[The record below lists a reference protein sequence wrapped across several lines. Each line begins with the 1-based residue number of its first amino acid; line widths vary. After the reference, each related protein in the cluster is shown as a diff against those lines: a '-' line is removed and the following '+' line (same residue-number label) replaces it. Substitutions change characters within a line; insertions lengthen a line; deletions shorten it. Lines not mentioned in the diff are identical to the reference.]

1 MAKEPDES
9 NRPQPI
15 LIDSGTPALETEA
28 SENDATVRHDLPQ
41 PNASKP
47 LAQAVERYESLKST
61 SDPGNFFAVFGL
73 VIMAVSLFIGVSA
86 AMDGLFNGG
95 SGDGVELCFGG
106 LFIGALLCVGGV
118 AKSASHQG
126 ERKKALAEVKALAGF
141 PEKKA
146 TPSYVIPGSS
156 LCVLGILTIVLVE
169 WAVGCFLLFGGL
181 FTILFGA
188 LTVSA
193 SEKPEYVLAV
203 AQEVLRRN
211 E

>member
-1 MAKEPDES
+1 MAEQTKEDGP
-9 NRPQPI
+9 PQPI
-15 LIDSGTPALETEA
+15 LISGDPVEP
-28 SENDATVRHDLPQ
+28 SVNDAQ

-47 LAQAVERYESLKST
+47 LAQAIERYESLKST

-73 VIMAVSLFIGVSA
+73 VMMAVSLFIGVSA

-126 ERKKALAEVKALAGF
+126 ERKKALEEVKALAGF

-193 SEKPEYVLAV
+193 SEKPEHVLAV

>member
-1 MAKEPDES
+1 MAEQTKEDGP
-9 NRPQPI
+9 PQPI
-15 LIDSGTPALETEA
+15 LISGDPVEP
-28 SENDATVRHDLPQ
+28 SVNDAQ

-47 LAQAVERYESLKST
+47 LAEAIERYEALKWKSN
-61 SDPGNFFAVFGL
+61 PGNFLAVFGL
-73 VIMAVSLFIGVSA
+73 VMMAVSLFIGVSA

-118 AKSASHQG
+118 THAVSHQG
-126 ERKKALAEVKALAGF
+126 QVKKALAEIRVLAGF

-169 WAVGCFLLFGGL
+169 WVVGGFLLLGGL
-181 FTILFGA
+181 FTLLLGA
-188 LTVSA
+188 LTDSG
-193 SEKPEYVLAV
+193 SEKPEHVLAV
-203 AQEVLRRN
+203 AEEVLRRN